1 MDWILL
7 FTSTAASGE
16 DKGADNVRNDGDGW
30 GELNTL
36 HTALLNSGK
45 LLSFCWCAITKKIY
59 KQPAVVAMPIFDGTV
74 CGQCADS
81 FSQPLVVSRRQRLPN
96 EAFDEW
102 TTTTFIQYLTVWAVL
117 LWGW

>member
-7 FTSTAASGE
+7 FTSTEASGE

-30 GELNTL
+30 ELNTL
-36 HTALLNSGK
+36 HMASLNSGK
-45 LLSFCWCAITKKIY
+45 LLSFGWCAITKNLQAAGSGRNAYIQY
-59 KQPAVVAMPIFDGTV
+59 GTV

-96 EAFDEW
+96 EAFDLW
-102 TTTTFIQYLTVWAVL
+102 TTTTFIQCLTVWAVL